1 MLTKLKNGELKTQLI
16 LRVKPVWV
24 NKNALQERLQK
35 SLADN
40 IPVGFEKEKTKTQ
53 AAHGVEN
60 LAVGKIFSASA
71 HWYILTQNEDS
82 VEEPSSPTFA
92 NPCAPTILE
101 KYSMH
106 VPVKHNFSTI
116 FERPTFKV
124 KMDKIKTYASGI
136 FKIKSD
142 GTPYTEK
149 VQRDNS
155 GLDPKFIKKYIIT
168 LDS

>member
-1 MLTKLKNGELKTQLI
+1 M
-16 LRVKPVWV
+16 
-24 NKNALQERLQK
+24 
-35 SLADN
+35 ADK

-101 KYSMH
+101 KYYMH

-116 FERPTFKV
+116 FERPTFKG
-124 KMDKIKTYASGI
+124 KIDKIKTYASGI
-136 FKIKSD
+136 FKRKSY
-142 GTPYTEK
+142 GTPDTET
-149 VQRDNS
+149 VQWEKG
-155 GLDPKFIKKYIIT
+155 GLDPKFIRKYIIT